1 VFTTSDC
8 SYSCLDARFYD
19 DETLTVVLQSVED
32 DENKMRIL
40 TQLPL
45 NSAMSWDEEFT
56 WDLTLR
62 YSTLVDFLQS
72 VTFHSVEL

>member
-1 VFTTSDC
+1 M
-8 SYSCLDARFYD
+8 
-19 DETLTVVLQSVED
+19 VLQSVED

-62 YSTLVDFLQS
+62 YSTLVDLHQS